1 MADVVAALAYAKR
14 GWPVLPLHN
23 ITEDSKCTCETGAN
37 QCGSRAKHPRI
48 NNWVETAST
57 DPDTIKGWWET
68 PGWEDSN
75 IGVLTGKAS
84 GLLCVDIDS
93 KSNGIDTWNDLIDLN
108 SPVDT
113 LVSLTG
119 GGGYHYIFECNGEEM
134 GNTVGKIGPGIDT
147 RGEAGFIVVSPSV
160 HESGNL
166 YQWDNSI
173 NDLAPMP
180 KWLA

>member
-1 MADVVAALAYAKR
+1 MADVVAALSYAKR

-23 ITEDSKCTCETGAN
+23 ITEDRRCTCETGES

-48 NNWVETAST
+48 NNWTETAST

-93 KSNGIDTWNDLIDLN
+93 KHDGIDTWNNLIDSN
-108 SPVDT
+108 SPVNT
-113 LVSLTG
+113 LVSLTARRWAIPWG
-119 GGGYHYIFECNGEEM
+119 RSALALIRGVKQGLSWSLHRSMNPAIHING
-134 GNTVGKIGPGIDT
+134 TIQ
-147 RGEAGFIVVSPSV
+147 SV
-160 HESGNL
+160 ILPRCLNG
-166 YQWDNSI
+166 
-173 NDLAPMP
+173 
-180 KWLA
+180 